1 MAAAPSVRATS
12 PAPDRT
18 PAAARQPVR
27 RRALLAAALLAL
39 LLPPWAAPKALA
51 PDELSIVTPGGAL
64 HFTVELASTPGE
76 RERGLMYR
84 RGMQPDHG
92 MLFDFQTEQRVAFWM
107 RNTPLPLDILF
118 IDNAGTIV
126 QVTPDAVPYSE
137 TLIPSA
143 QPVRAVL
150 ELNAGTAKR
159 LGIVP
164 GARVEH
170 PIFAAAPSP

>member
-1 MAAAPSVRATS
+1 
-12 PAPDRT
+12 
-18 PAAARQPVR
+18 
-27 RRALLAAALLAL
+27 
-39 LLPPWAAPKALA
+39 
-51 PDELSIVTPGGAL
+51 
-64 HFTVELASTPGE
+64 
-76 RERGLMYR
+76 MYR

-92 MLFDFQTEQRVAFWM
+92 MLFDFHTEQRVAFWM

-118 IDNAGTIV
+118 IDNAGTII

-170 PIFAAAPSP
+170 PIFAAAPPAP